1 MSQVHDTIVRTRRK
15 VFQNHFLREVS
26 YMFTIE
32 ASPLFES
39 KLQELGE
46 FAKSYGFAKQKQIG
60 SEGSFGLL
68 TRKGGIDVL
77 ISTRLLLIKVDA
89 AEYKNYDIFKE
100 FLLPFVTDYAKKL
113 NLETIESAIILKNND
128 FVLKRENE
136 LLRQLS
142 EEQYIKSLFSS
153 KYLAAYQ
160 PKGVF
165 ERARGLNVS
174 SRYSVTSTERELKI
188 ELAISAFELET
199 FKLEELEARVNNANN
214 ALFDMW
220 SYTLSKN
227 VKNKLFVQKEE

>member
-1 MSQVHDTIVRTRRK
+1 MSQVQDSIGRTRRK
-15 VFQNHFLREVS
+15 VFKNHFLREVS
-26 YMFTIE
+26 YMFTTE

-39 KLQELGE
+39 KLQELSE
-46 FAKSYGFAKQKQIG
+46 FAKSYGFAKSKQIG
-60 SEGSFGLL
+60 SEGASGILA
-68 TRKGGIDVL
+68 RKGGIDVL
-77 ISTRLLLIKVDA
+77 ISARLLLIKVEA
-89 AEYKNYDIFKE
+89 TEYKNYDEFKD

-113 NLETIESAIILKNND
+113 NFDTIESAIILKNND
-128 FVLKRENE
+128 FILQRENE
-136 LLRQLS
+136 ILRQLP

-153 KYLAAYQ
+153 RYLAAYQ

-199 FKLEELEARVNNANN
+199 FKLEELEARVNNAND

-227 VKNKLFVQKEE
+227 VKDKLFV